1 MKDAKYYKDYRSVKS
16 KVAKHLSLIQ
26 LDLSNAH
33 DDHNKN
39 SDPSAVSPSGDSSQH
54 SEESLFSNL
63 GHIQQSLSAF
73 ECDLTVHEDTVENES
88 RVSTRLGQI
97 CPSVT
102 DDSIFDIDAACEN
115 RCLSDFDSDSSDDT
129 LDDSELED
137 DLRVWVSLFNIPIN
151 AQVIRRL
158 SEKSNATREL
168 IIPNTGIVKKRHN
181 NGPRIQDYEKVSLRM
196 KKAEE
201 TTDLATSD
209 EERSKRKRKPAKK
222 LYESDSDSDL
232 SDDNE
237 GPKRK
242 PASSSALTSDSPGS
256 QSLFAATRCTYTPPP
271 LPSLHMSAVSSP
283 SVSHRPPQATPSPVA
298 GGCSSTPVR
307 PVQAP
312 LAHSIG
318 TGAVTQILTILEE
331 MREEQR
337 GIKRLLNQLVL
348 QGGPVP
354 DNMNALPEGISFPV
368 SSLEAMEALEEL
380 LQDAN
385 NATAVARYMYTIGGV
400 DIREMVDR
408 FMKET
413 LTNNVAKMYNMK
425 GLKGKQKFG
434 ACHC

>member
-1 MKDAKYYKDYRSVKS
+1 MYLIVEFQSNEIALVPKEWMVASGREVRYPPYK
-16 KVAKHLSLIQ
+16 
-26 LDLSNAH
+26 
-33 DDHNKN
+33 
-39 SDPSAVSPSGDSSQH
+39 
-54 SEESLFSNL
+54 
-63 GHIQQSLSAF
+63 
-73 ECDLTVHEDTVENES
+73 T
-88 RVSTRLGQI
+88 
-97 CPSVT
+97 
-102 DDSIFDIDAACEN
+102 
-115 RCLSDFDSDSSDDT
+115 
-129 LDDSELED
+129 
-137 DLRVWVSLFNIPIN
+137 DLR
-151 AQVIRRL
+151 IRKAARSREPP
-158 SEKSNATREL
+158 SENWTYEQ
-168 IIPNTGIVKKRHN
+168 VKK
-181 NGPRIQDYEKVSLRM
+181 ILYQDEDYEKVSLRM

-201 TTDLATSD
+201 TSDLATSD

-271 LPSLHMSAVSSP
+271 LPSLRMSAVSSP

-434 ACHC
+434 DLSLLKILFRCVQRNPATHQSTLKDVELEVSKWLTGSRDRDGGRTNRRKRPTQGNSSDNAEEN